1 MTAIQAIMELMTL
14 VEKHGDREL
23 IVYDGMECPDL
34 CVADH
39 IDTRTVGDNPRL
51 YFHVCPGEYLPSW
64 ASLKDSDDPQ
74 VRADRARLLGA
85 VAKALSANSPFLT
98 LINGGTF
105 PEKVSEEIRAE
116 ESCGLCNS
124 TDPDHNCP
132 CR

>member
-14 VEKHGDREL
+14 VEKHGDLEL

-39 IDTRTVGDNPRL
+39 ISTHTEGTRL
-51 YFHVCPGEYLPSW
+51 YFRICPGEYLPSW
-64 ASLKDSDDPQ
+64 ASLKDSDDPI
-74 VRADRARLLGA
+74 VRAERARLLGA
-85 VAKALSANSPFLT
+85 VAKALAANSPFLT
-98 LINGGTF
+98 LINGGKF
-105 PEKVSEEIRAE
+105 PENVTKEIRAE